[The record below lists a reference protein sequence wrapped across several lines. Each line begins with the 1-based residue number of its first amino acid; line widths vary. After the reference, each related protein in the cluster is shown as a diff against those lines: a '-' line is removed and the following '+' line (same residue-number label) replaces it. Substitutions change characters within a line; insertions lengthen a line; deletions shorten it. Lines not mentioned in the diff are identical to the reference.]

1 MHLRAHLSQTGE
13 TAARFAARV
22 GVDVKTLYRY
32 LSGERFPTPENLRRI
47 REATGGAVTA
57 DDFVDQHT
65 APRTP
70 TAEAAA

>member
-1 MHLRAHLSQTGE
+1 MILKQHLSDTGE
-13 TAARFAARV
+13 TVAAFAGRV

-47 REATGGAVTA
+47 REATGGGVTA

-65 APRTP
+65 AAKT
-70 TAEAAA
+70 EAAA